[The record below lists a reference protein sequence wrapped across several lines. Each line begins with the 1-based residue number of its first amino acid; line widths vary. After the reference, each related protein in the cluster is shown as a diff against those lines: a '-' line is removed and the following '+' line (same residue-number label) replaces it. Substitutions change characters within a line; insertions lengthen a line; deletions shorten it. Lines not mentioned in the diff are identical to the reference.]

1 MINFF
6 NKRFFILFVFP
17 LIIGGLSVLS
27 FQPYNFF
34 FINFLLLP
42 TLFWLIIYVKKKSKS
57 IYRKK
62 PFVKNLFYLGTSYG
76 FGFFLFGLYWI
87 VYSMTFDDA
96 FKVFIPFG
104 LFLIPL
110 FLSLFFSV
118 PIILSGYFLNE
129 KISSIFLISLL
140 FGGADFLRSFIL
152 TGFPWNLWL
161 YSLSGDLESLQIINS
176 VGFFSSNLILITFF
190 FSPAV
195 IFFKNSKKYLLL
207 AFLIILFFSNYIYG
221 SFKINTNQEKIHIN
235 NKTINFKIVTGDFK
249 LSEFKYPLEIS
260 SKLIKLS
267 EPEKYKKTI
276 FIWPEGTFGSEDF
289 LYIKKNSK
297 IKNLFQKNFSKN
309 HLIILG
315 ANMKKKNEEYFN
327 SMLVVD
333 NNLNIVSRYDKK
345 KLVPF
350 GEFLP
355 FENFLEKFGL
365 KKITPGY
372 SSFTSGK
379 GESILEFKFHGDI
392 IRFFPFICYEI
403 IFPNL
408 IEKDLNEFNFL
419 INISEDA
426 WFGESIGP
434 YQHFSKSIFRS
445 IESGKYLIRSA
456 NMGKSVFID
465 PNGRVI
471 KALESIEAGNI
482 ELEIPLNKTQEKQY
496 KKSLIFLFVLFTYVI
511 TYFILRRFKI

>member
-34 FINFLLLP
+34 FLNFLLLP

-195 IFFKNSKKYLLL
+195 IFFKN
-207 AFLIILFFSNYIYG
+207 
-221 SFKINTNQEKIHIN
+221 
-235 NKTINFKIVTGDFK
+235 
-249 LSEFKYPLEIS
+249 
-260 SKLIKLS
+260 
-267 EPEKYKKTI
+267 
-276 FIWPEGTFGSEDF
+276 
-289 LYIKKNSK
+289 
-297 IKNLFQKNFSKN
+297 
-309 HLIILG
+309 
-315 ANMKKKNEEYFN
+315 
-327 SMLVVD
+327 
-333 NNLNIVSRYDKK
+333 
-345 KLVPF
+345 
-350 GEFLP
+350 
-355 FENFLEKFGL
+355 
-365 KKITPGY
+365 
-372 SSFTSGK
+372 
-379 GESILEFKFHGDI
+379 
-392 IRFFPFICYEI
+392 
-403 IFPNL
+403 
-408 IEKDLNEFNFL
+408 
-419 INISEDA
+419 
-426 WFGESIGP
+426 
-434 YQHFSKSIFRS
+434 
-445 IESGKYLIRSA
+445 
-456 NMGKSVFID
+456 
-465 PNGRVI
+465 
-471 KALESIEAGNI
+471 
-482 ELEIPLNKTQEKQY
+482 
-496 KKSLIFLFVLFTYVI
+496 
-511 TYFILRRFKI
+511 

>member
-1 MINFF
+1 
-6 NKRFFILFVFP
+6 
-17 LIIGGLSVLS
+17 
-27 FQPYNFF
+27 
-34 FINFLLLP
+34 
-42 TLFWLIIYVKKKSKS
+42 
-57 IYRKK
+57 
-62 PFVKNLFYLGTSYG
+62 
-76 FGFFLFGLYWI
+76 
-87 VYSMTFDDA
+87 
-96 FKVFIPFG
+96 
-104 LFLIPL
+104 
-110 FLSLFFSV
+110 
-118 PIILSGYFLNE
+118 
-129 KISSIFLISLL
+129 
-140 FGGADFLRSFIL
+140 
-152 TGFPWNLWL
+152 
-161 YSLSGDLESLQIINS
+161 
-176 VGFFSSNLILITFF
+176 
-190 FSPAV
+190 
-195 IFFKNSKKYLLL
+195 
-207 AFLIILFFSNYIYG
+207 
-221 SFKINTNQEKIHIN
+221 
-235 NKTINFKIVTGDFK
+235 
-249 LSEFKYPLEIS
+249 
-260 SKLIKLS
+260 
-267 EPEKYKKTI
+267 
-276 FIWPEGTFGSEDF
+276 
-289 LYIKKNSK
+289 
-297 IKNLFQKNFSKN
+297 
-309 HLIILG
+309 
-315 ANMKKKNEEYFN
+315 MKKKNEEYFN

-403 IFPNL
+403 MFPNL

-419 INISEDA
+419 INISEGA